1 MGIGVGVGIVFNS
14 KTITNSTASGLLSP
28 LVEGSRRMPARS
40 ATICKGWEGAIEAKL
55 GISEAAPGSLEEDDA
70 VAVGVVVGVAV
81 FVDVAV
87 GVAVLV
93 GVSVVVG
100 TISSTVI

>member
-70 VAVGVVVGVAV
+70 VAVGVA
-81 FVDVAV
+81 
-87 GVAVLV
+87 VAVLV
-93 GVSVVVG
+93 GVGGGGVSVGVDVG
-100 TISSTVI
+100 VGIISSTAI